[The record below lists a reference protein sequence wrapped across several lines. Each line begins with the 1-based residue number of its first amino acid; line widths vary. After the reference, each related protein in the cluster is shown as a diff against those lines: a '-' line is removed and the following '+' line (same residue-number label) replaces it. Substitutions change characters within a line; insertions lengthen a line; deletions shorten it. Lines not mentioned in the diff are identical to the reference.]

1 MHYATLRDVLK
12 VPFACILHNLPRR
25 RAYEQQAKRFR
36 VANVCILPAHLSNR
50 TDKQALIF

>member
-12 VPFACILHNLPRR
+12 VPFACILHNLPRS